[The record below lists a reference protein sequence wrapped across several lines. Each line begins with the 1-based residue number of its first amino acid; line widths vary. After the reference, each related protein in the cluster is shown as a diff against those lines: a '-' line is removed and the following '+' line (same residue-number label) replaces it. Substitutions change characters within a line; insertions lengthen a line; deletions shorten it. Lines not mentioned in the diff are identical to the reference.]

1 MKKINGV
8 DLLKTL
14 VKLYSA
20 QEGVKVNYKI
30 EATEKGEKNG
40 NGIYRQGSSSRHHR
54 RRTQPQNEADS
65 QNCGECS

>member
-40 NGIYRQGSSSRHHR
+40 KKI
-54 RRTQPQNEADS
+54 
-65 QNCGECS
+65 